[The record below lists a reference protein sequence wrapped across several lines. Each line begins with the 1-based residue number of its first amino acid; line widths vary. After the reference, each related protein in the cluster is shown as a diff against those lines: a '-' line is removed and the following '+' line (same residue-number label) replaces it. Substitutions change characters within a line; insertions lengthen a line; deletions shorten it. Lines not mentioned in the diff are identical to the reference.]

1 MSQEPGPEVQGAP
14 VTARNWQ
21 DPPGQPLGVLARRR
35 DPAHLPR
42 VPRRR
47 PGPRAAPVACRSD
60 RPAATCSRSPVTR
73 ADGSAGTV
81 GEVLADTFTDAY
93 VVLQDGELVTEW
105 YGPLGAPDRP
115 HALMS
120 VSKSVVGCVAAVLID
135 RGQLD
140 PDREITGYVPE
151 LAASGYA
158 GALVRHVLDMRS
170 GVRFVEEYANPHA
183 DIRRLDEWIGWQPG
197 QGEPRGLYR
206 FLATLQAEAPH
217 GSRFLYRS
225 AESDVLGWVCER
237 AAGRPMAE
245 LMSELI
251 WAPMGAE
258 HDAVLLHDGLGT
270 AVHDGG
276 PVRHRPRRGP
286 VRPDA
291 AGRGRG
297 SGREPGARRRVVPPQ
312 WLRQAWAVDSDTRA
326 AFAASPAE
334 WAFPGGWYRHQ
345 FWFRPGDYGDVLL
358 CLGIHGQMVHVS
370 RRTNT
375 VCVKFS
381 TWPEAQNPAY
391 LEDTLRAFDAVGGFL
406 AGRDPPGRGRRLA
419 GVVSGLSRSGDTAPP
434 SPPPADRDLTG
445 RATPQDHSRRRRDE
459 ALTWRYG
466 RFRSSAGS
474 PPRRHLNGI
483 AEIRTFFRTNSQPI
497 YFVGPTAFNLLGI
510 DRWVRNF
517 QYIAYYDSWDGQHPR
532 VFTPENRPYVEF
544 ESSEQINN
552 YLLRDAEVRE
562 HLRRRGGDADG
573 RDGVLRRR
581 DRGDLPGAGLH
592 ADPAAGFAAA
602 PAGLQDRHHP
612 AGQRGGRAVGPERA
626 RPSGQLRRAHRARGV
641 RRPRRRT
648 WLCRRPTATR
658 ARPPS
663 SSSPNGT
670 GTPTPRTSTASSS
683 R

>member
-1 MSQEPGPEVQGAP
+1 VP

-21 DPPGQPLGVLARRR
+21 DPPVNRWAYWHVGEI
-35 DPAHLPR
+35 LPTYR
-42 VPRRR
+42 VPRGD
-47 PGPRAAPVACRSD
+47 GPPRELPRSPMTEHRAADDLLAVAL
-60 RPAATCSRSPVTR
+60 TR

-93 VVLQDGELVTEW
+93 LVLQDGKLVTEW

-140 PDREITGYVPE
+140 PDHEITGYVPE

-170 GVRFVEEYANPHA
+170 GVRFLEEYANPHS
-183 DIRRLDEWIGWQPG
+183 DIRRLDEWVGLYPG

-237 AAGRPMAE
+237 AGGRPMAE

-251 WAPMGAE
+251 WAPMGAGG
-258 HDAVLLHDGLGT
+258 DAALLHDGLGA
-270 AVHDGG
+270 AVHNGGLRATARDVARFGQLLLDGG
-276 PVRHRPRRGP
+276 LV
-286 VRPDA
+286 PD
-291 AGRGRG
+291 GTGDT
-297 SGREPGARRRVVPPQ
+297 RRVVPPY
-312 WLRQAWAVDSDTRA
+312 WLRQAWAVDAGTRA

-391 LEDTLRAFDAVGGFL
+391 LEETLRAFDAVGGFL
-406 AGRDPPGRGRRLA
+406 AGRDPGRRRLA
-419 GVVSGLSRSGDTAPP
+419 GLVSGLSRSGDTFPPTKPIPPP
-434 SPPPADRDLTG
+434 S
-445 RATPQDHSRRRRDE
+445 
-459 ALTWRYG
+459 
-466 RFRSSAGS
+466 
-474 PPRRHLNGI
+474 
-483 AEIRTFFRTNSQPI
+483 
-497 YFVGPTAFNLLGI
+497 GPTVI
-510 DRWVRNF
+510 
-517 QYIAYYDSWDGQHPR
+517 
-532 VFTPENRPYVEF
+532 
-544 ESSEQINN
+544 
-552 YLLRDAEVRE
+552 
-562 HLRRRGGDADG
+562 
-573 RDGVLRRR
+573 
-581 DRGDLPGAGLH
+581 
-592 ADPAAGFAAA
+592 
-602 PAGLQDRHHP
+602 
-612 AGQRGGRAVGPERA
+612 
-626 RPSGQLRRAHRARGV
+626 
-641 RRPRRRT
+641 
-648 WLCRRPTATR
+648 
-658 ARPPS
+658 
-663 SSSPNGT
+663 
-670 GTPTPRTSTASSS
+670 
-683 R
+683 